1 MLVIMAGLP
10 ATGKSTLARAL
21 ANCVRGA
28 VLDKDIIRAAL
39 FAAEDIYYT
48 AVQDDFVMELMLQTA
63 QYLLDKDADRVV
75 FLDGRT
81 FSRSYQM
88 QRAMDCAGSVGTP
101 WRVIECVCTE
111 AIARRRLADDARN
124 GRHLAANRTVH
135 LYESVR
141 STFEPI
147 PQPKIVIDTGEPL
160 EACVRMGLAIMANT
174 RDR

>member
-39 FAAEDIYYT
+39 FAAEDVEYN

-63 QYLLDKDADRVV
+63 QYLLDKDAGRVV

-81 FSRSYQM
+81 FSRAYRR
-88 QRAMDCAGSVGTP
+88 QRAIDFADTVRTP
-101 WRVIECVCTE
+101 CRIIECVCTE
-111 AIARRRLADDARN
+111 AIAKRRLAADERA
-124 GRHLAANRTVH
+124 GRHPAANRTVH

-141 STFEPI
+141 SIYEPI
-147 PQPKIVIDTGEPL
+147 SPPKTVIDTGKPL
-160 EACVRMGLAIMANT
+160 EPCVRAGLAGI
-174 RDR
+174 RV